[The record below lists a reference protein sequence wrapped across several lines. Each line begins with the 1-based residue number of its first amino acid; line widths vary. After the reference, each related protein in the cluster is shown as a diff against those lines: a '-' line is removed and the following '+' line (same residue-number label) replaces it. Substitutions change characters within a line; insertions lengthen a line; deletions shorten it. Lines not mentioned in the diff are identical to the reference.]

1 MDTSV
6 EALRRIADKCK
17 AGQPLDRQTA
27 DWLGTA
33 IESFLKRQVDS
44 IEAALGLEAGR
55 GGMPWW
61 RVDANRHR
69 DAALRELA
77 QRFYAEGTICARA
90 RDIERFTQR
99 YAETAWRFDRDRE
112 EMPESYSGTAK
123 EYVWRAFRSG
133 ATMPIGERQLR
144 NILRED

>member
-1 MDTSV
+1 MGTSV
-6 EALRRIADKCK
+6 DVLRHIANQCK

-44 IEAALGLEAGR
+44 IEAALGLDAGR

-61 RVDANRHR
+61 RVDAIRRR
-69 DAALRELA
+69 DAVLRELA
-77 QRFYAEGTICARA
+77 TRFYPDETVCSRA
-90 RDIERFTQR
+90 REIERLAGR
-99 YAETAWRFDRDRE
+99 YAESAWRFDRERE
-112 EMPESYSGTAK
+112 EMPDAYRDTVK
-123 EYVWRAFRSG
+123 EYLWRAFRSG

-144 NILRED
+144 NILKGD